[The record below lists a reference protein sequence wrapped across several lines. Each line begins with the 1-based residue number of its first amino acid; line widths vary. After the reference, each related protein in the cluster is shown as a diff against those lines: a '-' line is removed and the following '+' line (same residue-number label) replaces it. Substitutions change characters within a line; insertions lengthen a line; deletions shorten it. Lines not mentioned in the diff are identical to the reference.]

1 MKKIFILLT
10 AVFLFAAASS
20 ANDEISFVYINGSNN
35 NNIKMKSWYE
45 NGIEKLHPVLRKK
58 FLKNK
63 EIKQSYPNGELKIKE
78 KPVIFFWGYKSHND
92 LAYVKNQLQL
102 SKAISSTGAY
112 IVRNIIAECLH
123 DAIWVQKSHNML
135 PILDELNKKIK
146 LETDKGNDVVLYGYS
161 AGTFVTYEYL
171 LNKLRYINTEELFEA
186 LNVDKDLIEFANQH
200 PQENTCISALSS
212 SYSGI
217 ATLTAAGDILL
228 NPDKDAVKKNYLML
242 NETTNIACAPKDKVK
257 GVVNYANPLVLFYS
271 DIADSRYELNYF
283 SKLMVKYIMENGLF
297 MLTVNFREDPLG
309 FPTSRNLTPKEMEE
323 ILELPLNNP
332 TGVIYDNSGVWSKRT
347 FALAHTSYWSAR
359 GTFANAIVKT
369 LVNGYKFNYDEEYQQ
384 KIIEK
389 NKKRSEL

>member
-1 MKKIFILLT
+1 
-10 AVFLFAAASS
+10 
-20 ANDEISFVYINGSNN
+20 
-35 NNIKMKSWYE
+35 
-45 NGIEKLHPVLRKK
+45 
-58 FLKNK
+58 
-63 EIKQSYPNGELKIKE
+63 
-78 KPVIFFWGYKSHND
+78 
-92 LAYVKNQLQL
+92 
-102 SKAISSTGAY
+102 
-112 IVRNIIAECLH
+112 
-123 DAIWVQKSHNML
+123 
-135 PILDELNKKIK
+135 
-146 LETDKGNDVVLYGYS
+146 
-161 AGTFVTYEYL
+161 
-171 LNKLRYINTEELFEA
+171 
-186 LNVDKDLIEFANQH
+186 
-200 PQENTCISALSS
+200 
-212 SYSGI
+212 
-217 ATLTAAGDILL
+217 
-228 NPDKDAVKKNYLML
+228 ML

-309 FPTSRNLTPKEMEE
+309 FPTSRNLTPKEMED